1 MPNAARLKI
10 SLSGIDTSPWRLID
24 VPLSMNLTGL
34 HRTIQAA
41 FLWHDSHLWEFQIG
55 QKRYGPMWVD
65 SGRDAVFNPDNKR
78 LTSLTRSPVNAFSY
92 VYDFGDWWEHQVEVL
107 ELMDVASGDRLPKFV
122 EGAYRT
128 PPENIG
134 GPLGFAHFLAC
145 IRDPK
150 HPEHAEMM
158 EWYGKNF
165 DTDDI
170 EEDILKI
177 VLRREASMRPPM
189 T

>member
-1 MPNAARLKI
+1 MPNAARLKV

-92 VYDFGDWWEHQVEVL
+92 VYDFGDWWEHQV
-107 ELMDVASGDRLPKFV
+107 
-122 EGAYRT
+122 
-128 PPENIG
+128 
-134 GPLGFAHFLAC
+134 
-145 IRDPK
+145 
-150 HPEHAEMM
+150 
-158 EWYGKNF
+158 
-165 DTDDI
+165 
-170 EEDILKI
+170 
-177 VLRREASMRPPM
+177 
-189 T
+189 